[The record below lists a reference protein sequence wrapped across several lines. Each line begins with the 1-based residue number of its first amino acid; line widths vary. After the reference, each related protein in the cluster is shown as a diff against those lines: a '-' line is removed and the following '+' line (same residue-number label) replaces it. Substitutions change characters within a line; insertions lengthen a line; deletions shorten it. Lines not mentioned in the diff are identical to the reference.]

1 MASKILNQLAPNLRD
16 ILENRVDWDTVE
28 ELRLRVGRPLV
39 IKDKFQEYGM
49 NFFGKCQVADSYCVT
64 TDDLNRSVQ
73 IMTQNSWYAIDEEIR
88 AGYLTLAGGHRVG
101 ICGKVVMEK
110 GEIKTLK
117 YINGLN
123 IRIARQV
130 IGAAKLVLPKL
141 YFSNK
146 LSSTLIISPPGC
158 GKTTLLRDISRQL
171 SNSGM
176 DVVIIDERSEIAAC
190 YQGIPQLDVGLR
202 TDVIDGCPKAMG
214 IMMALRGMTP
224 QVIVTDEI
232 GHPDDGYALAD
243 VIRAGVNV
251 ISSCH
256 GSSLEAVQAR
266 AWVQLGGSVF
276 TQAIILSRRNG
287 PGTIEQVLKW
297 EQPE

>member
-1 MASKILNQLAPNLRD
+1 MATRILHQLAPNLRD
-16 ILENRVDWDTVE
+16 ILANKIDWDNVE

-39 IKDKFQEYGM
+39 VKDKFQEHGI
-49 NFFGKCQVADSYCVT
+49 NSFGKCQVADSYCVT
-64 TDDLNRSVQ
+64 IDDLNRSIQ
-73 IMTQNSWYAIDEEIR
+73 IMTRNSWYAIDEEIR
-88 AGYLTLAGGHRVG
+88 AGFLTLPGGHRVG
-101 ICGKVVMEK
+101 ICGKVVLEK

-117 YINGLN
+117 YINGVN
-123 IRIARQV
+123 IRIAKQV
-130 IGAAKLVLPKL
+130 IGAAKQVLNRL
-141 YFSNK
+141 YANNK
-146 LSSTLIISPPGC
+146 LLSTLIISPPGC

-171 SNSGM
+171 SNRGI

-202 TDVIDGCPKAMG
+202 TDVIDGCPKAIG
-214 IMMALRGMTP
+214 IMMALRGMAP

-232 GHPDDGYALAD
+232 GHPDDGFALAD

-256 GSSLEAVQAR
+256 GLSLETVQKR
-266 AWVQLGGSVF
+266 AWAQLGGSVF
-276 TQAIILSRRNG
+276 TQVIILSRKNG

-297 EQPE
+297 E